1 MAREADAS
9 ILHKNFCDYFDLAE
23 QALHQKKYNPC
34 VVLFFKA
41 IGAAADMLILKTA
54 GRVPSSHAER
64 FRMLSEE
71 HQEAYTLLDKDY
83 PFYHDSYTKELSEE
97 TAEVLKKDAQR
108 LKKMLEE

>member
-1 MAREADAS
+1 MAREADAAV
-9 ILHKNFCDYFDLAE
+9 LRKNFGDYLELAE

-41 IGAAADMLILKTA
+41 IGAAADLLILKNA

-64 FRMLSEE
+64 FRMLEKE
-71 HQEAYTLLDKDY
+71 YGEVYEIIDKDY
-83 PFYHDSYTKELSEE
+83 PYYHDSYTKELSEE
-97 TAEVLKKDAQR
+97 TAEVLKEDAQR